1 MRESQ
6 LKEML
11 ARFKRGDIEEREVVS
26 ALASLQFEDLSFAK
40 IDHHRELR
48 WGFPEVIFCEGK
60 TPAQSAAIAGKIV
73 ARGSNLLA
81 TRANRETSDAIKA
94 AIPAAVYHE
103 TARTVTALVHEPEK
117 IRGKVL
123 IVTAGTSDLPVAGEA
138 EETARMLGLDAA
150 TQGDIGVAGIHRLMH
165 YREQIE
171 SASVVIV
178 VAGMEG
184 ALASVV
190 AGLVQ
195 APVIAVP
202 TSVGYGASF
211 QGLAPLLGML
221 NSCVPGVAVMNID
234 NGFGAAFLAF
244 KILRAAAKLA
254 EPAP

>member
-1 MRESQ
+1 MNEALLRE
-6 LKEML
+6 LL
-11 ARFKRGDIEEREVVS
+11 GRFKRGELEERELVS
-26 ALASLQFEDLSFAK
+26 RLSSLPFEDISFAR

-48 WGFPEVIFCEGK
+48 WGFPEVIFCQGK
-60 TPAQSAAIAGKIV
+60 TPAQSAAIAQKIV
-73 ARGSNLLA
+73 ERGASLLA
-81 TRANRETSDAIKA
+81 TRADRETSEAIQSVL
-94 AIPAAVYHE
+94 PAAAYDE
-103 TARTVTALVHEPEK
+103 LSRTVTLRAREPEALP
-117 IRGKVL
+117 GKLL

-138 EETARMLGLDAA
+138 AQTGRMLGLDVA

-165 YREQIE
+165 YREQLE
-171 SASVVIV
+171 TASVVIV

-195 APVIAVP
+195 SPVIAVP

-244 KILRAAAKLA
+244 KILRTAARIA
-254 EPAP
+254 EAGK